1 MLLLIDATK
10 LLHSP
15 EFTTIAL
22 KFPRLSRFLSPY
34 YIGGCHLS
42 VQCKQKPSTLTL
54 NECKGVT
61 GHMKNKT
68 NYFVY

>member
-1 MLLLIDATK
+1 MQQNYDIR
-10 LLHSP
+10 P
-15 EFTTIAL
+15 NYTTIAL
-22 KFPRLSRFLSPY
+22 KFPRLSRFLAPY
-34 YIGGCHLS
+34 YIGGVAFQFSANKSPPL
-42 VQCKQKPSTLTL
+42 LTL

>member
-1 MLLLIDATK
+1 MQQNYYIR
-10 LLHSP
+10 P
-15 EFTTIAL
+15 NYTTIAL
-22 KFPRLSRFLSPY
+22 KFPRLSRVLSPY
-34 YIGGCHLS
+34 YIGGATFQFS
-42 VQCKQKPSTLTL
+42 ANKSPSLLTL

>member
-1 MLLLIDATK
+1 MQQNYYIR
-10 LLHSP
+10 P
-15 EFTTIAL
+15 NYTTIAL

-34 YIGGCHLS
+34 YIGGCRLS
-42 VQCKQKPSTLTL
+42 EFSANKSPSLVTLK
-54 NECKGVT
+54 ECKGVT